1 MNNRIPIGMKA
12 HETKQKIRYALN
24 ALQAIKNDYPFHG
37 MTLDELQTIDRLLA
51 RLKWLVSFLQEQANE
66 EACIKSMDLRLL
78 YP

>member
-1 MNNRIPIGMKA
+1 MNNQIPIGMKA

-24 ALQAIKNDYPFHG
+24 ALQAANHHFHG
-37 MTLDELQTIDRLLA
+37 MTLDELWAIDRLLTRA
-51 RLKWLVSFLQEQANE
+51 AWLIRSMQEQANE